1 MSLMSIML
9 SIFHMLIGHLESLSY
24 EAPVHT
30 SGQSFIGLFVIF
42 LLICRTSKT
51 FELTNM
57 STVMK

>member
-1 MSLMSIML
+1 ML
-9 SIFHMLIGHLESLSY
+9 SIFHILIGHLESLSY

-42 LLICRTSKT
+42 LLICRTYKT